1 MLPDLDETLKQ
12 LLIREL
18 PIPNGE
24 VEVSFDPPRRD
35 WAAGRVKPTLDLYL
49 YDLLENTEL
58 RRSEWVVER
67 EDATATKHQPPRR
80 VNATYL
86 VTAWAGAP
94 EDEHRLL
101 WRAMGVLLRHRALPP
116 EILQGELKSVRE
128 PLPAVL
134 LGPEEAP
141 NPADLWN
148 ALGNELRPAFHYRVT
163 LPLDVAQRFVGP
175 MVFTKELLFQQG
187 VRPGQGPFEQIWQ
200 IAGTVRDAEGRP
212 VPGAEVR
219 LQERGLV
226 VSTDA
231 RGRYSFSKLD
241 AGTYTLVVT
250 VPGKRGR
257 EARVTV
263 GPARGGRVPPYDLRG
278 PGGGET

>member
-12 LLIREL
+12 LFIREL

-24 VEVSFDPPRRD
+24 VEIAFDPPRRD
-35 WAAGRVKPTLDLYL
+35 WAAGRVKPTLNLYL
-49 YDLLENTEL
+49 YDLLENIEL
-58 RRSEWVVER
+58 RRNEWVVER
-67 EDATATKHQPPRR
+67 DNGTATKHQPPRR

-101 WRAMGVLLRHRALPP
+101 WRAMAVLMRHRMLPQDL
-116 EILQGELKSVRE
+116 LQGELRAARE
-128 PLPAVL
+128 PLQASL

-141 NPADLWN
+141 NPSDLWN
-148 ALGNELRPAFHYRVT
+148 ALGNELRPAFHYRVV

-187 VRPGQGPFEQIWQ
+187 LRPGQGPFEEIWQ

-219 LQERGLV
+219 IEERGLV
-226 VSTDA
+226 ARTDPQ
-231 RGRYSFSKLD
+231 GRYSFPKLD
-241 AGTYTLVVT
+241 AGTYTLVVIL
-250 VPGKRGR
+250 PGKRGR
-257 EARVTV
+257 ASKVSV
-263 GPARGGRVPPYDLRG
+263 GREGRTVPPYDLRA
-278 PGGGET
+278 PGGDDR

>member
-12 LLIREL
+12 LFIREL

-24 VEVSFDPPRRD
+24 VEISFDAPRRD
-35 WAAGRVKPTLDLYL
+35 WAAGRVKPTLNLYL

-67 EDATATKHQPPRR
+67 DDGSATKYQPPRR

-101 WRAMGVLLRHRALPP
+101 WRAMAVLMRHRVLPQ
-116 EILQGELKSVRE
+116 ELLQGELKATRE
-128 PLPAVL
+128 SLQASL

-141 NPADLWN
+141 NPNDLWS
-148 ALGNELRPAFHYRVT
+148 ALGNELRPAFHYRVV

-187 VRPGQGPFEQIWQ
+187 LRPGQGPFEEIWQ

-219 LQERGLV
+219 IEECGLATR
-226 VSTDA
+226 TDA
-231 RGRYSFSKLD
+231 QGRYRFPKLD
-241 AGTYTLVVT
+241 AGTYTLVV
-250 VPGKRGR
+250 VLPGKRGR
-257 EARVTV
+257 ASRVSVGREGEAL
-263 GPARGGRVPPYDLRG
+263 PPYDLRA
-278 PGGGET
+278 PGGDGR